1 MAEIVEK
8 PKPLTARDIAKRVFR
23 HENAALTGVL
33 IGLIFVIGAITRG
46 LTLTRVNM
54 MNVLAQSSMRGIAAI
69 GQGMVIL
76 TAGIDLSVGGNALI
90 CSMLGAGL
98 MTSTSE
104 LNIIG
109 YPLPLSLTVLPILLL
124 GTAWGAFNGT
134 MVSRVGIPALIST
147 LGVWQITAGLAF
159 WLSKGRTIAGQ
170 PEGLGWWWSGT
181 VLGVPVPAIIFAAV
195 AVVAYFVL
203 NHTTYGRSIY
213 AAGGNPASAWLSGI
227 NVKNVQFSVYA
238 ISGFLAALAGFLI
251 LCRTMA
257 ATHQIAGLELD
268 SIASAVIGGV
278 SLFGGRGTLIGVVL
292 GALIIGV
299 INNAISILKA
309 DPGTVGIVKGAI
321 IIVAVVI
328 DYIRQRHR

>member
-8 PKPLTARDIAKRVFR
+8 PKPLTAAAKDIAKRVFR

-46 LTLTRVNM
+46 LTLSRVNM
-54 MNVLAQSSMRGIAAI
+54 MNILSQSSMRGIAAI

-76 TAGIDLSVGGNALI
+76 TAGIDLSVGGNALM

-98 MTSTSE
+98 MTSSE

-109 YPLPLSLTVLPILLL
+109 YPLPLSLTVLPVLLL
-124 GTAWGAFNGT
+124 GTGWGAFNGT

-147 LGVWQITAGLAF
+147 LGVWQITTGVAF

-170 PEGLGWWWSGT
+170 PEGLGWWYSGT
-181 VLGVPVPAIIFAAV
+181 VLGVPVPVILFAAV

-213 AAGGNPASAWLSGI
+213 AVGGNPANAWLSGI

-238 ISGFLAALAGFLI
+238 ISGFLAALAGF
-251 LCRTMA
+251 
-257 ATHQIAGLELD
+257 
-268 SIASAVIGGV
+268 
-278 SLFGGRGTLIGVVL
+278 
-292 GALIIGV
+292 
-299 INNAISILKA
+299 
-309 DPGTVGIVKGAI
+309 
-321 IIVAVVI
+321 
-328 DYIRQRHR
+328 